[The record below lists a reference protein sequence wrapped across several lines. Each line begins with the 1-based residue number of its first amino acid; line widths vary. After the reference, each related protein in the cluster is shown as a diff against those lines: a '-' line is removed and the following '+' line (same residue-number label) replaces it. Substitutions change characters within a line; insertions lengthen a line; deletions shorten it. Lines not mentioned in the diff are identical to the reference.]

1 MTSSREAGQRST
13 STSNRTTAGE
23 DVREGVLD
31 LPQSFA
37 LHYGGSLSK
46 VRVAWRLAGKADGP
60 VVVALGGISAHR
72 HVYGNESARGWWDG
86 IVGPGQALDAARV
99 RVLGIDYLGG
109 SGGTTGPGLGQRD
122 FPSISAF
129 DQVELL
135 ERVREALGIE
145 RFAAIAGAS
154 YGGMVA
160 LAYAVRY
167 ASRVGRLVVIS
178 AAHRTH
184 PMATAWRSVQREMVR
199 FGVAKDDS
207 AGGLRLARALAMATY
222 RTPGEFA
229 DRFGGDP
236 TRREQRFEFPVERYL
251 LARGDAYAQ
260 SYRAESFVCLSES
273 IDLHRID
280 PASITTPVTLVAVRE
295 DQLVPLADMRELAG
309 QLAGP
314 SQLIELSSPFGHD
327 AFLKES
333 QALTAVFAPL
343 VAGES
348 KP

>member
-23 DVREGVLD
+23 SVQEGVLE
-31 LPQSFA
+31 LPQPFA
-37 LHYGGSLSK
+37 LHHGGTLPK
-46 VRVAWRLAGKADGP
+46 VRVAWRLAGAAGGP

-72 HVYGNESARGWWDG
+72 QVHGNESARGWWDG
-86 IVGPGQALDAARV
+86 IVGPHQALDTTCV
-99 RVLGIDYLGG
+99 RVLGLDYLGG
-109 SGGTTGPGLGQRD
+109 SGGSTGPASGQRD

-129 DQVELL
+129 DQAELL
-135 ERVREALGIE
+135 ERVRAGLGIE
-145 RFAAIAGAS
+145 RIAAIAGAS

-160 LAYAVRY
+160 LAYAARY
-167 ASRVGRLVVIS
+167 PHRVGQLVVIS

-184 PMATAWRSVQREMVR
+184 PMATAWRSLQREIVR
-199 FGVAKDDS
+199 FGVANEDS

-229 DRFGGDP
+229 DRFAGEP
-236 TRREQRFEFPVERYL
+236 SRRDQRFEFPVERYL
-251 LARGDAYAQ
+251 LARGDAYVQ

-273 IDLHRID
+273 IDLHRVD